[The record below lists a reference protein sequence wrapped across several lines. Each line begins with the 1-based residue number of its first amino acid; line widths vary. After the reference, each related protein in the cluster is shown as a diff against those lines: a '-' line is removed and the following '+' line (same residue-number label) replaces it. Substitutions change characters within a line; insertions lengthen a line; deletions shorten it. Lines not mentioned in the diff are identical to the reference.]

1 VSAQVGEDDAVSACG
16 KGVCV
21 PVIEPLAA
29 GGEEPV
35 EEQDGWA
42 GADLAIGEPG
52 TVAAGV
58 STDRWF
64 DRPAVKS
71 ASVSGSVCTGVP
83 SAKSWKT

>member
-42 GADLAIGEPG
+42 GADLAIGELG
-52 TVAAGV
+52 TVAAGE

-64 DRPAVKS
+64 DRPCGDVVVHS
-71 ASVSGSVCTGVP
+71 DSRFRVFHVR
-83 SAKSWKT
+83 W